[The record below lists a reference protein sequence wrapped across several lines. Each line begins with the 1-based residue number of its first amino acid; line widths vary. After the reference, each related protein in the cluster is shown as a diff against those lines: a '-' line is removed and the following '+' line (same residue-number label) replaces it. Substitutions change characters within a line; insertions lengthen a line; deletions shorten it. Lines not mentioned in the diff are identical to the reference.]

1 MHRNQTILSVR
12 LLSLCGL
19 LLALAGCSSDQS
31 DLLAYIEDVKARPG
45 GAIEPLPEIRPA
57 PVYDYRGYEKRSP
70 FLPDSTQAPLSGNTA
85 GMPDFDRPREEL
97 EKEPL
102 DALTMVG
109 TLRNAR
115 GDWGLIQA
123 PDGLVHRV
131 TIGNHMG
138 QNFGRIT
145 SISDNRIELVEIV
158 RDELGGYMERPAAI
172 GLND

>member
-1 MHRNQTILSVR
+1 MHRKQTLPGAR
-12 LLSLCGL
+12 LLSISGL
-19 LLALAGCSSDQS
+19 LLLLAGCSSDQS
-31 DLLAYIEDVKARPG
+31 DLMSYIEDVKARPG

-57 PVYDYRGYEKRSP
+57 PVYDYAGYDKRSP
-70 FLPDSTQAPLSGNTA
+70 FIPDSTQAPVNASTV
-85 GMPDFDRPREEL
+85 GMPDFERPREEL

-109 TLRNAR
+109 TLRNAA

-131 TIGNHMG
+131 TVGNHMG

-145 SISDNRIELVEIV
+145 SISDTRIELVEIV